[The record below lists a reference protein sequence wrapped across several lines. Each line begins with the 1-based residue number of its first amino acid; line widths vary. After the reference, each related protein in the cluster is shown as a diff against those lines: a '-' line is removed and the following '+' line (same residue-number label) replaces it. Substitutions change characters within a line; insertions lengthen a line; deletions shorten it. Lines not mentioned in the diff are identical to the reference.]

1 MEEAFL
7 PVSSYVVCLSPLAK
21 IFQPR
26 MHDHL
31 MRNPEA
37 VFDDKTAF
45 QLIVDKPSG
54 AFMIDYKKPKLIK
67 DPNLLMWLT
76 GGRDGTMSRETDHTG
91 IIYAP
96 IQDDMLEALTNLTG
110 LYAEDEEKGKKEQE
124 RVTKEIS
131 KKYGDK
137 LKEARALS
145 DFRVMRQIKTVH
157 ENLQKQYQT
166 NKENNM
172 GLYNPS
178 TVEFL
183 CTYVLS
189 AEIEKNKSD
198 RSKIT
203 TEFAKLMEQTRAI

>member
-1 MEEAFL
+1 MEEVLL
-7 PVSSYVVCLSPLAK
+7 PVSAYVVSLSPFAK

-26 MHDHL
+26 MHEEL
-31 MRNPEA
+31 MRNPDLC
-37 VFDDKTAF
+37 FDEKSAF

-67 DPNLLMWLT
+67 DPNLLNWLT
-76 GGRDGTMSRETDHTG
+76 GGKDGTMSRETDHTG

-110 LYAEDEEKGKKEQE
+110 LYAEDEEKGKKEQD
-124 RVTKEIS
+124 RLTKDIS

-145 DFRVMRQIKTVH
+145 DFRVMRQIKTIH

-166 NKENNM
+166 NKENGQ

-183 CTYVLS
+183 CTYVLR

-198 RSKIT
+198 RAKIT
-203 TEFAKLMEQTRAI
+203 TQFAKLMEETRAV